1 MLSAGKT
8 QSVVDKGG
16 TMRSGLTRITAAVA
30 ASAVAVLVVAMAV
43 QAAQPSDPG
52 SPPSLGW
59 TPSTAGGF
67 AFGLAG
73 VGKTATQTFT
83 LANSGGSA
91 SAALTVTLTDAPG
104 LSITED
110 NCTGTSLGPNKS
122 CTVTVAYAPTASGPS
137 SATLNAHGKKAA

>member
-67 AFGLAG
+67 AFGLVG

-83 LANSGGSA
+83 LPNSAGGA
-91 SAALTVTLTDAPG
+91 SSALTGSLTAGRRPAR
-104 LSITED
+104 
-110 NCTGTSLGPNKS
+110 TGGRRNRPSLGPRKD
-122 CTVTVAYAPTASGPS
+122 CTVA
-137 SATLNAHGKKAA
+137 